1 MNIAMVDD
9 NQADLDKMK
18 GALEEYGA
26 ANGMEIAF
34 HAFLSGEKLLADYR
48 PCLYAAVFPDIFM
61 DGMTGI
67 EVAEKIPPAQL
78 EVPPPS
84 PKEEGEGN
92 SSAIILRRTG
102 CRRTGQFLQCR

>member
-1 MNIAMVDD
+1 MIMMVHCQKAPTNIAMVDD

-34 HAFLSGEKLLADYR
+34 HAFLSGEKLLADYQ
-48 PCLYAAVFPDIFM
+48 PFLYAVVFPS
-61 DGMTGI
+61 
-67 EVAEKIPPAQL
+67 
-78 EVPPPS
+78 PS

>member
-34 HAFLSGEKLLADYR
+34 HALFERRKAAGGLSAFSVRRGLSPAFPKRGRRGKLIRNY
-48 PCLYAAVFPDIFM
+48 
-61 DGMTGI
+61 
-67 EVAEKIPPAQL
+67 PPAYRM
-78 EVPPPS
+78 PS
-84 PKEEGEGN
+84 N
-92 SSAIILRRTG
+92 RSVSSMPLTVYASS
-102 CRRTGQFLQCR
+102 